1 MSAILLVVLVAVGL
15 ALVVVGLLVL
25 RRLWQIM
32 GSVEC
37 LCTNVGRLAERISH
51 GEHAHDG

>member
-1 MSAILLVVLVAVGL
+1 MTEILLVVLVAVGL

-51 GEHAHDG
+51 GEHRHDG

>member
-1 MSAILLVVLVAVGL
+1 MTEILLAALLLVGL

-25 RRLWQIM
+25 RRLWQVM
-32 GSVEC
+32 GSIEC

-51 GEHAHDG
+51 GEHAHGD